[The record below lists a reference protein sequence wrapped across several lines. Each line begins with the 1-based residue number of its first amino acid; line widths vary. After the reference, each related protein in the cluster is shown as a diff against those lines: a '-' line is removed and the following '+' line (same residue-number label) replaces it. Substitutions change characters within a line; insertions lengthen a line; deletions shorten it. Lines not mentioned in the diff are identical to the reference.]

1 VAVGKALSMAGSA
14 MAGTFRVTR
23 EAVNAFGGLQSL
35 LAGAGIVGGFKK
47 IVGAAIALGEQTDR
61 ARVLFGKDS
70 QYIIDQANLMGEA
83 FGVNRGTFIGAAS
96 EIGGM
101 LQGQGF
107 AAADAAKMGA
117 TFAKMAKDVGS
128 ATQMGDEEAMQRMM
142 SGLSGE
148 AEAVRRWGVDL
159 SEANLKLKMLSMGMK
174 AQGGEFSQSQK
185 VQARMAIMT
194 EKLAYA
200 QGNLAKTADGA
211 ENATKGLVGRFQ
223 NLMETVGT
231 AMLPIVGSA
240 MVELQVG
247 VEALSMTWQSMTAG
261 IVNDQVGV
269 VGAVGETASSMGLL
283 QKAVGFVADSF
294 QVLKIG
300 FYAVQSFITSGI
312 SAIVQGFSGL
322 GSALDYI
329 VEKLTGAKLGIGD
342 FMDAY
347 AEDLGRLSATQY
359 AAFQTELARPAA
371 SESVNA
377 SFAAAQERI
386 KAMRTE
392 ATKPGVDVTQFKP
405 TEGLAAPKSTDTKF
419 ASAAR
424 VGSSEATNAILRSRY
439 GGGAGGRQPEE
450 QTAKNTARTVQL
462 LERIAGATMAGG
474 ANLATAQMLGGG
486 VLASNF

>member
-1 VAVGKALSMAGSA
+1 
-14 MAGTFRVTR
+14 
-23 EAVNAFGGLQSL
+23 
-35 LAGAGIVGGFKK
+35 
-47 IVGAAIALGEQTDR
+47 
-61 ARVLFGKDS
+61 
-70 QYIIDQANLMGEA
+70 
-83 FGVNRGTFIGAAS
+83 
-96 EIGGM
+96 
-101 LQGQGF
+101 
-107 AAADAAKMGA
+107 
-117 TFAKMAKDVGS
+117 
-128 ATQMGDEEAMQRMM
+128 
-142 SGLSGE
+142 
-148 AEAVRRWGVDL
+148 
-159 SEANLKLKMLSMGMK
+159 
-174 AQGGEFSQSQK
+174 
-185 VQARMAIMT
+185 
-194 EKLAYA
+194 
-200 QGNLAKTADGA
+200 
-211 ENATKGLVGRFQ
+211 
-223 NLMETVGT
+223 
-231 AMLPIVGSA
+231 
-240 MVELQVG
+240 
-247 VEALSMTWQSMTAG
+247 MTWQSMTAG

-269 VGAVGETASSMGLL
+269 VGAVGETANSMGYL
-283 QKAVGFVADSF
+283 QQAVGFVADAF
-294 QVLKIG
+294 QTLKIG